1 MVARE
6 AALENLYYQF
16 SLAQFAPEKH
26 LREREEQYVDVFMAG
41 DVMIVRE
48 TEQGWW
54 KEKIQYKNETQLEK
68 LKADPTVAMGWLKTR
83 RFNDNG
89 GWEQD

>member
-1 MVARE
+1 MVALE
-6 AALENLYYQF
+6 AMLESLDYEL
-16 SLAQFAPEKH
+16 SLAEFAPAKH

-41 DVMIVRE
+41 DIMIVRE

-54 KEKIQYKNETQLEK
+54 KEKLQYKNATQLEK
-68 LKADPTVAMGWLKTR
+68 LKADPTVAIGWLKIR